1 MAGIALAM
9 AGMLAPLRATR
20 SESVFSKIL
29 FHFHILHNKKGVS
42 PSPLKLGINMLPP
55 AYNSIRAKMLCSN
68 AQKLEAGMQTK
79 RKIRRCG
86 AWVTGFIITV
96 LFCVGC
102 SVEQTNRTKISDLD
116 YAIVAENEIPE
127 ELLADIEEKKAADFK
142 MIYKD
147 DAFLYIVRG
156 YGEQETGGYSICM
169 QEVYL
174 TSNAII
180 FDTELIGPRKGETI
194 SKSPSYPYIVVKVE
208 LRDENVVFE

>member
-1 MAGIALAM
+1 M
-9 AGMLAPLRATR
+9 
-20 SESVFSKIL
+20 
-29 FHFHILHNKKGVS
+29 
-42 PSPLKLGINMLPP
+42 P
-55 AYNSIRAKMLCSN
+55 AYNGIRAKMLCSN

-96 LFCVGC
+96 LFCAGC

-116 YAIVAENEIPE
+116 YTIAAEADIPE
-127 ELLADIEEKKAADFK
+127 ELQNDIEEKKAADFK
-142 MIYKD
+142 MTYKD
-147 DAFLYIVRG
+147 NEFLYIVRG
-156 YGEQETGGYSICM
+156 YGEQETGGYSICIRDL
-169 QEVYL
+169 YL